1 MPLAEDMSNVV
12 GNMLSSYEMRI
23 ESIGAIFDTTHHLL
37 QSFQESFL
45 DTRLEREKINDQL
58 REILARNESLRKKDF
73 DRMMQDILSIQD
85 RREEEVRELLNSY
98 LNGQKEMAHSLRSN
112 LAKVKDSVAK
122 GETQRAKEFQTVI
135 NDILSKQEERKQEA
149 IFRLKEF
156 QKGQHEMA
164 KGLKE
169 LLAKGMELRVRDL
182 KSMLAEFKIQ
192 HKERTYRQKERN
204 KEVQNTINSFRAER
218 LENAEDWQDMQ
229 KRVAQRRT
237 DAQPV
242 ISGRCIAKGMRGIID
257 NIMTLYDMQA
267 KAQGIL
273 IANTQK
279 ALDESDKD
287 RKANEQSERI
297 ENFVKDLTAD
307 LNNML
312 TKLYWLKERKNRK
325 QEQMTDS
332 QMKAVTEFT
341 TFVKTLTEKVC
352 SLLTRFEKNQ
362 TFEEKIDKGMKE
374 LETQVKVR
382 LKEYDEALSETLKDR
397 LSKYISNK
405 VESIKKFFRGK
416 RVGLEKAKK
425 AKIDSLPP
433 HRLEGAPTDSIDSRD
448 IQLENVIDVLNINTG
463 GSSFKKSERQIHL
476 EV

>member
-1 MPLAEDMSNVV
+1 
-12 GNMLSSYEMRI
+12 
-23 ESIGAIFDTTHHLL
+23 
-37 QSFQESFL
+37 
-45 DTRLEREKINDQL
+45 
-58 REILARNESLRKKDF
+58 
-73 DRMMQDILSIQD
+73 
-85 RREEEVRELLNSY
+85 
-98 LNGQKEMAHSLRSN
+98 
-112 LAKVKDSVAK
+112 
-122 GETQRAKEFQTVI
+122 
-135 NDILSKQEERKQEA
+135 
-149 IFRLKEF
+149 
-156 QKGQHEMA
+156 
-164 KGLKE
+164 
-169 LLAKGMELRVRDL
+169 
-182 KSMLAEFKIQ
+182 
-192 HKERTYRQKERN
+192 
-204 KEVQNTINSFRAER
+204 
-218 LENAEDWQDMQ
+218 
-229 KRVAQRRT
+229 
-237 DAQPV
+237 
-242 ISGRCIAKGMRGIID
+242 MRGIID
-257 NIMTLYDMQA
+257 NIMTFYDMQA

-287 RKANEQSERI
+287 RKANEQAERI
-297 ENFVKDLTAD
+297 ENFVKDLTTD

-312 TKLYWLKERKNRK
+312 KKLYWLKERKNRK

-332 QMKAVTEFT
+332 QMKAVTEFAI
-341 TFVKTLTEKVC
+341 FVKTLTEKVC

-448 IQLENVIDVLNINTG
+448 IQLENLIDVLNINTG